1 MNASVQRPQAFSHP
15 AVVNAMVLERGFTTL
30 PLLADA
36 CASYPLSNYKPGEEI
51 YAQGE
56 KADTL
61 YQVAFGCVRV
71 YRLLSDGRRQISSF
85 HLAGDV
91 FGFENDDN
99 HHFFAEAVNATGLR
113 TMRKSTSNDAAL
125 LMFPFTLRS
134 LVRAQEHLLVLGRQT
149 ALERIAA
156 FLLDLAERQGGS
168 DDFEMPMSRND
179 IADYLGLTIETV
191 SRSFS
196 ELKRQGLIQMNG
208 LRQVELLC
216 PQDLKDMCC

>member
-1 MNASVQRPQAFSHP
+1 MNAVVQRPQAFAHP
-15 AVVNAMVLERGFTTL
+15 AVVNAMVLERGL
-30 PLLADA
+30 PQPAVAGDIG
-36 CASYPLSNYKPGEEI
+36 ASHPISNYKAGEEI

-71 YRLLSDGRRQISSF
+71 YRLLCDGRRQISAF

-91 FGFENDDN
+91 FGFENDDS

-113 TMRKSTSNDAAL
+113 SLRKSAGSEAAMQ
-125 LMFPFTLRS
+125 MFPFTLRS

-156 FLLDLAERQGGS
+156 FLLDIADRQGGS
-168 DDFEMPMSRND
+168 DAFEMPMSRND

-216 PQDLKDMCC
+216 QQDLKDMCC

>member
-1 MNASVQRPQAFSHP
+1 
-15 AVVNAMVLERGFTTL
+15 MVLERGL
-30 PLLADA
+30 PVLPVAGDVGL
-36 CASYPLSNYKPGEEI
+36 SQPISNYKAGEEI

-71 YRLLSDGRRQISSF
+71 YRLLADGRRQISAF

-91 FGFENDDN
+91 FGFENDET
-99 HHFFAEAVNATGLR
+99 HHFFAEAVSSAGLR
-113 TMRKSTSNDAAL
+113 SLRKPSTSDAAT

-156 FLLDLAERQGGS
+156 FLLDLAERQGGH
-168 DDFEMPMSRND
+168 DEFEMPMPRND

-196 ELKRQGLIQMNG
+196 ELKRQGLIQLNG